1 LPNNFPQ
8 IMSFGSSQKI
18 FPSGAAL
25 QDYVLAQAGPG
36 TLTVVPHQRLA
47 HQIWHRQRLSALQAH
62 LSVWEPLSLRTLQAW
77 WTELFQGLWPQAAL
91 APPLL
96 RLALWRQALKAAPPP
111 SGTTSEL
118 SWAQAL
124 DETHILMCRH
134 GLGLKIAGE
143 DARSTR
149 DARLTGPDDSP
160 LVAWRRHVT
169 HIYSDLLRQENWLSP
184 GELPAY
190 LMAALAAG
198 KLKLPGRVL
207 VACLETPAPLEE
219 LWLQEVS
226 RRVQVVH
233 LRVRGDEKNIQE
245 AVSLPDAQQELHWVA
260 AQLVQQAEGG
270 VPLHRLAVAAMDMD
284 TSYTPQLGRV
294 LAEVLGPPV
303 SEGGWAYNFSRGPSL
318 SEAPFFLAGLLPL
331 QFIADRER
339 REDLVSLL
347 LSPYY
352 GKLHVQGRPLAH
364 WDQLFREHRCD
375 QGWDRLRKTVAR
387 SRAGEGEAGVLT
399 RLDRVW
405 NIFNVSAIPA
415 EHWCHQL
422 KAAWQELGFPL
433 GLNGEH
439 REAWARLTD
448 LLDEVENAL
457 NSEVIAAGEFLEW
470 LKIGAHRIIL
480 SGPGIQTAGI
490 QILGL
495 LEMRGL
501 DFSRVFC
508 LGMNSGVLPA
518 PPRSLPLLSATEK
531 RQVLGGTYQSQHYF
545 AAELF
550 ANLLGSASHLTFTRP
565 QMVEQEERVS
575 TPLYPGEW
583 SEAEMAVLSSP
594 HPAWL
599 RSPAIRA
606 AFRASDYSQASPE
619 YADHPLLLP
628 VPGVISLSQ
637 ISTAL
642 GCPCRYLL
650 EHLLKI
656 KELPEIEAGLDPRE
670 RGQLLHSVLALFVSE
685 FREVLEQEMVWDHQR
700 AQTLLKEAARQ
711 VLAPLSFDLHW
722 QAEADRWLGETGL
735 LWEWLRLEEE
745 RFEAGWRWLDT
756 EVGFQDLH
764 CQDWPFALKG
774 RIDRLDYHPEIGDLV
789 VWDYKSGEIPKKQ
802 KVLEDVE
809 EPQLPCYLLA
819 VEQGRVPVSTSSAG
833 LRAGFIGLKSP
844 RSHHLKHEDFNATP
858 EKWQAAAAAF
868 IDRVAAL
875 GRRLAAGDFRPD
887 PIPTPVGKTQG
898 VCQYCHYRLI
908 CGFIPETA
916 LTDEKEEL

>member
-1 LPNNFPQ
+1 MPSG
-8 IMSFGSSQKI
+8 SFQKI
-18 FPSGAAL
+18 FSSGAAL
-25 QDYVLAQAGPG
+25 QDYVLAHAGPG
-36 TLTVVPHQRLA
+36 NLTVVPHQRLA
-47 HQIWHRQRLSALQAH
+47 HQIWHRQRLDALQARRTA
-62 LSVWEPLSLRTLQAW
+62 WEPLSLRTLQAW

-96 RLALWRQALKAAPPP
+96 RLALWRQALKAAPLP
-111 SGTTSEL
+111 SGSTSEL
-118 SWAQAL
+118 SWTQAL

-134 GLGLKIAGE
+134 GLPVFFVREL
-143 DARSTR
+143 
-149 DARLTGPDDSP
+149 GPDDSP

-190 LMAALAAG
+190 LTAALREG

-207 VACLETPAPLEE
+207 VACLETPAPMEE
-219 LWLQEVS
+219 LWLREVS
-226 RRVQVVH
+226 RRAHVEH
-233 LRVRGDEKNIQE
+233 LQVRGDQNNVFE

-260 AQLVQQAEGG
+260 AQLVELAQGG
-270 VPLHRLAVAAMDMD
+270 APLHRLAVTAMEMD
-284 TSYTPQLGRV
+284 TNCTPRLRRV
-294 LAEVLGPPV
+294 LAEVLGPP
-303 SEGGWAYNFSRGPSL
+303 EAEDGWSYNFSRGPSL
-318 SEAPFFLAGLLPL
+318 SEAPLFLAGLLPL
-331 QFIADRER
+331 QFLADRER

-347 LSPYY
+347 LSPFY
-352 GKLHVQGRPLAH
+352 GKLHVHGRPLAR

-375 QGWDRLRKTVAR
+375 QGWDRLRKTVTR
-387 SRAGEGEAGVLT
+387 FMGGEAEAGVLML
-399 RLDRVW
+399 LDRAW
-405 NIFNVSAIPA
+405 NFLNMHAAPA
-415 EHWCHQL
+415 KEWCLQL
-422 KAAWQELGFPL
+422 KAAWQELDFPR
-433 GLNGEH
+433 GLNGVDT
-439 REAWARLTD
+439 EAWARLTD
-448 LLDEVENAL
+448 LLAQVESAL
-457 NSEVIAAGEFLEW
+457 NCAVIEASEFLEW
-470 LKIGAHRIIL
+470 LKIGAHRVIL
-480 SGPGIQTAGI
+480 PGPGIQTAGI
-490 QILGL
+490 QVLGL

-518 PPRSLPLLSATEK
+518 PPRSLPLLSAAEK
-531 RQVLGGTYQSQHYF
+531 RRVLGGTYQSQHHF

-550 ANLLGSASHLTFTRP
+550 ANLLGTASHLTFTRP
-565 QMVEQEERVS
+565 KLVKQEERVS
-575 TPLYPGEW
+575 TPLYPGGW

-606 AFRASDYSQASPE
+606 AFGASDSQALPE

-628 VPGVISLSQ
+628 VPRVISLSQ

-642 GCPCRYLL
+642 GCPCRF
-650 EHLLKI
+650 LLKHVL
-656 KELPEIEAGLDPRE
+656 KVRELPEIEAGLDPRE
-670 RGQLLHSVLALFVSE
+670 RGQLLHEVLALFASE
-685 FREVLEQEMVWDHQR
+685 FREVLERERVWDHER
-700 AQTLLKEAARQ
+700 AKGLLKEAVHK

-722 QAEADRWLGETGL
+722 QAEADRWLGEAGL
-735 LWEWLRLEEE
+735 LWEWLRLERE

-802 KVLEDVE
+802 KVLDDLG

-819 VEQGRVPVSTSSAG
+819 VEQGRVPISHGASG

-844 RSHHLKHEDFNATP
+844 RSQHLKHEDFNATP

-868 IDRVAAL
+868 ADRVAAL
-875 GRRLAAGDFRPD
+875 GRRLTAGDFRPD
-887 PIPTPVGKTQG
+887 PNPAPEGNDQRA
-898 VCQYCHYRLI
+898 CQYCLYSLI
-908 CGFIPETA
+908 CGFIPAT
-916 LTDEKEEL
+916 TSGDEEEL